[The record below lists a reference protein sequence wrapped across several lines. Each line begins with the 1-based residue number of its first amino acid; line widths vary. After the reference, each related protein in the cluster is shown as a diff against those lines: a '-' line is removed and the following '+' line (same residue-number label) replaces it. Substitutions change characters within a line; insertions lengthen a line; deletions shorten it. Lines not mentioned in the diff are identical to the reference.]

1 MNIHE
6 SDHLVHTCDARGG
19 FAFEG
24 VINQICR
31 MPWAKISNHE
41 VLKIAKVYYY
51 FSVQFREN
59 LAIACLLYPRS
70 ENLQKL
76 YREECHADNLSP
88 FPGITAV
95 GERINHDEFLKRLLL
110 LQTVQQERMLE
121 KAGMTYLRQARQ
133 IDDSV
138 RSRSIVSYEDG
149 GLSSIFSAM
158 LRAPR

>member
-95 GERINHDEFLKRLLL
+95 GERINHINHDEFLKKI
-110 LQTVQQERMLE
+110 TPITDSSTRM
-121 KAGMTYLRQARQ
+121 YAREGWN
-133 IDDSV
+133 DV
-138 RSRSIVSYEDG
+138 FATSRIPSF
-149 GLSSIFSAM
+149 LT
-158 LRAPR
+158 PT